1 MFYYNLL
8 QSLYLSGNNLESD
21 LQGQAK
27 VKRSYNYSYYAFS
40 QATQPDS
47 CYDCQPDVF
56 NE

>member
-1 MFYYNLL
+1 MFYSNLL

-27 VKRSYNYSYYAFS
+27 VKRSYNNSYYAFS